1 MHAFKSSRTKV
12 RLLVTKACGA
22 AGRPRSGW
30 HLHGDKDSPVGT
42 LQTRVASERW
52 GQSHNPTHHRDKS
65 FVSMCSET
73 KRQQQCG
80 VSSSTCI
87 VWSAPPPDRFL
98 HGSCQATRSRRSN
111 YPPVL
116 AFTNVSPKR
125 GRNYSA
131 PFFTCKSG
139 GVISQITPPRVPSCA
154 LSPSVASETR
164 RSNYGTVI
172 TPPHVYM
179 QCGRSML

>member
-1 MHAFKSSRTKV
+1 MTKTAQSEHCT
-12 RLLVTKACGA
+12 RG
-22 AGRPRSGW
+22 S
-30 HLHGDKDSPVGT
+30 HLSVGDKATTPHTTVTTVVSAFALRQNDSNSVVYHH
-42 LQTRVASERW
+42 QHAS
-52 GQSHNPTHHRDKS
+52 SCLPL
-65 FVSMCSET
+65 
-73 KRQQQCG
+73 
-80 VSSSTCI
+80 
-87 VWSAPPPDRFL
+87 PPARFL

-131 PFFTCKSG
+131 PFFTCNSG

-172 TPPHVYM
+172 TPPHFYM